1 MTITNDLAVLARG
14 AGGGLSF
21 RNRIINGAMVIDQ
34 RNGGAS
40 QSGAAGGYL
49 DAIIGSPSSTYSY
62 AVGAA
67 GSGGSAGTSG
77 NSGGSGGSGVIIVEE
92 HYWA

>member
-34 RNGGAS
+34 RNGGACIPIDPANADY
-40 QSGAAGGYL
+40 AAYL
-49 DAIIGSPSSTYSY
+49 AWV
-62 AVGAA
+62 AQ
-67 GSGGSAGTSG
+67 G
-77 NSGGSGGSGVIIVEE
+77 NTPDPAEE
-92 HYWA
+92 S